1 MTIIL
6 LCDKQCCCYHKTK
19 KYRKQLN
26 HFIYFKNIRN
36 FFKMA
41 RNSFLIKFIV
51 AVLSLHGVASF
62 VVPSTQ
68 KHPQSSSMKLASG
81 ATKLNDDDTPTMSSS
96 SSLVKRVGQIATT
109 AAVVIS
115 TSPLMALAE
124 EVDDYEYGAV
134 NAPIGIAWAGGLLAI
149 LTALLPV
156 ALQGGEKA
164 FEEMKERDAGKWG
177 TGESSSLNRR
187 RKK

>member
-1 MTIIL
+1 
-6 LCDKQCCCYHKTK
+6 
-19 KYRKQLN
+19 
-26 HFIYFKNIRN
+26 
-36 FFKMA
+36 MA
-41 RNSFLIKFIV
+41 RNSFLFKLIV
-51 AVLSLHGVASF
+51 AVLSLHCVASF

-68 KHPQSSSMKLASG
+68 QHQQSSSMKLAG
-81 ATKLNDDDTPTMSSS
+81 VATKLNDDDHTPTMPSSS
-96 SSLVKRVGQIATT
+96 PLVKRVGQIATA

-177 TGESSSLNRR
+177 TGETSSLNRR
-187 RKK
+187 KKK